1 MRIIREKE
9 SPRLRASL
17 RALLPAVSTLAML
30 VVGVSVVGRFLE
42 GRVLLQIVLVLLW
55 VSAAAFGLWMAT
67 KLDHRT
73 YEEYGLTLDA
83 EWGLDFAIGVAI
95 TTLVVAASIL
105 WGVSRGIM
113 EVNAGG
119 TVTDGGALS
128 GTIAVIIVFVGFF
141 LTQNVY
147 EELVYRGIVMQNFME
162 GLVSR
167 GISPAVAVVPVT
179 VVSTSLFGLF
189 HLPLRGSVLA
199 VVDAAVVGI
208 AFSLAYLLTGSLGLG
223 IGVHF
228 GRLSIELLFRNGFG
242 IVEMSQQTLSTGAEI
257 TFLRLGLTCLLIVAW
272 VYVADGSLRIA
283 GAVYRDSP
291 MESTLEEARNG

>member
-1 MRIIREKE
+1 
-9 SPRLRASL
+9 
-17 RALLPAVSTLAML
+17 
-30 VVGVSVVGRFLE
+30 
-42 GRVLLQIVLVLLW
+42 
-55 VSAAAFGLWMAT
+55 MAT

-128 GTIAVIIVFVGFF
+128 GNIAVIIVFVGFF

-147 EELVYRGIVMQNFME
+147 EELVYRGIVIQNFME

-199 VVDAAVVGI
+199 VVDAAV
-208 AFSLAYLLTGSLGLG
+208 GLEQDNAA
-223 IGVHF
+223 F
-228 GRLSIELLFRNGFG
+228 GRDRAEHEHL
-242 IVEMSQQTLSTGAEI
+242 GAHPGDPA
-257 TFLRLGLTCLLIVAW
+257 RLQVHHGHDLATDEVLGGV
-272 VYVADGSLRIA
+272 VG
-283 GAVYRDSP
+283 P
-291 MESTLEEARNG
+291 